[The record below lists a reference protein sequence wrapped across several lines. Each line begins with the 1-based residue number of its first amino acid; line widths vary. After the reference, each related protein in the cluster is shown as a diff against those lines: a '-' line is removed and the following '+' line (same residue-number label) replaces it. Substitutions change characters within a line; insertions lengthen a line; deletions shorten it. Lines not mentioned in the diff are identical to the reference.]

1 MPRKKRLDS
10 GDDFGVEQKLS
21 PQEMSFVAFYIETG
35 KTAEA
40 VVKAGYRTTS
50 PATYGRTLLSKPKI
64 QNEMQRQLSALR
76 NEYIADNVEI
86 MQFFT
91 KAMRGEVKDQ
101 FGLDA
106 TLADRMKAAEAL
118 AKRRIDMQAIA
129 DKAKENEVKVRIFF
143 GDEDNDTTDTE
154 HNDTE

>member
-1 MPRKKRLDS
+1 MPRKKPDNSHRL
-10 GDDFGVEQKLS
+10 GKEEKLS
-21 PQEMSFVAFYIETG
+21 TQELTFVSLYIETG

-40 VVKAGYRTTS
+40 VVRAGYKTTS
-50 PATYGRTLLSKPKI
+50 PASYGRILLSKPKI
-64 QNEMQRQLSALR
+64 QNELQLQLSALR